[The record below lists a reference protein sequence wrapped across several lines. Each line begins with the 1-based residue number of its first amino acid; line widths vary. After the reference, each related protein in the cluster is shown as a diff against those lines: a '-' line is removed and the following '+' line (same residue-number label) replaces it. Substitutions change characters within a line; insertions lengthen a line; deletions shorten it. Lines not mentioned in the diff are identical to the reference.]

1 MSANDNFANRI
12 FLGGLPVS
20 TTGSN
25 IGDTGEVDEPGQSG
39 PINSAW
45 WSWTAPSTGTVTF
58 DTQGSNFDTWL
69 SLFNGFDLTN
79 LSLVAADDDG
89 GEGLTSLL
97 TRSVTAGETY
107 QIAVDGW
114 SGNTGQIQLNITA
127 PPPPNDNFAN
137 AIALTDEIANSIGSN
152 HGATGEV
159 GEPAQNGQVN
169 SAWWSWT
176 APSSGFFQVDTTGS
190 NFDTWLSVFNGSVV
204 DNLSL
209 IGADDDSGPGLTS
222 LYNLN
227 ATAGTTYPIA
237 VDGYSNYTLGDINL
251 NIAPTAPP
259 NDNFANRIGL
269 AGETA
274 NATGSNVRA
283 TEEVGEP
290 TQNGATESVWW
301 TWTAPTNG
309 TYTFDT
315 EGSGYDTYLSLFT
328 GNDFPNLSL
337 VAADDDGG
345 DGLTSL
351 ITQSVTAG
359 ETYQIAVDGYSS
371 ATGPINLNIAR
382 IVPPNDNFANRI
394 ALAGETANATGSN
407 IGATEEVGEP
417 TQSGATESVWWTWT
431 APTTETY
438 TFDTIG
444 SDYDTYLSVF
454 TGFDVSSLTL
464 VAADDDGAGYP
475 ASLISLNA
483 TAGETYQIAVDGFS
497 SSTGQIQLNIAP
509 APFPAPTAGA
519 ANLTETANADTIN
532 GLPDTIAGKP
542 AHNTLEGEAGKDPL
556 TGVPGADTLML
567 PFPESS
573 LSPSD
578 PGTEF
583 ADSEKKDLLT
593 QGGVAMN
600 PSSLFSPPANSA
612 VITLEKGVSPVFT
625 EEKGVSPVFT
635 HANGAL
641 PGNPALGINSD
652 PFRVPADR
660 YLVGVYEAK
669 PSGFSVA

>member
-1 MSANDNFANRI
+1 MSANDNFANRV

-25 IGDTGEVDEPGQSG
+25 IGDTEEVGEPGQSG

-58 DTQGSNFDTWL
+58 DTQGSNFDTYL
-69 SLFNGFDLTN
+69 SLFSGFDLTN
-79 LSLVAADDDG
+79 LSLVAADDDS
-89 GEGLTSLL
+89 GEGLSSLL

-114 SGNTGQIQLNITA
+114 ASNTGEIALNITA

-159 GEPAQNGQVN
+159 GEPAQSFQIN

-176 APSSGFFQVDTTGS
+176 APSSGFFQVDTTDS
-190 NFDTWLSVFNGSVV
+190 NFDTWLSVFTGSEV
-204 DNLSL
+204 DNLTL
-209 IGADDDSGPGLTS
+209 IGADDDTGPGLTS

-237 VDGYSNYTLGDINL
+237 VDGYSNYTLGSINL

-259 NDNFANRIGL
+259 NDNFVNRIGL

-274 NATGSNVRA
+274 NATGSNVR
-283 TEEVGEP
+283 
-290 TQNGATESVWW
+290 
-301 TWTAPTNG
+301 
-309 TYTFDT
+309 
-315 EGSGYDTYLSLFT
+315 
-328 GNDFPNLSL
+328 
-337 VAADDDGG
+337 
-345 DGLTSL
+345 
-351 ITQSVTAG
+351 
-359 ETYQIAVDGYSS
+359 
-371 ATGPINLNIAR
+371 
-382 IVPPNDNFANRI
+382 
-394 ALAGETANATGSN
+394 
-407 IGATEEVGEP
+407 ATEEVGEP

-497 SSTGQIQLNIAP
+497 SSTGQIQLNIAR
-509 APFPAPTAGA
+509 APLPAPTAGA

-542 AHNTLEGEAGKDPL
+542 ANNTLQREAGKDPL

-573 LSPSD
+573 VSPSD

-600 PSSLFSPPANSA
+600 PLSLFSPPANSA

-635 HANGAL
+635 HNGAL
-641 PGNPALGINSD
+641 PGNPALGINTD
-652 PFRVPADR
+652 PFRVPADL